1 MQCCVAAPPE
11 TTHVRKLT
19 NLEQNAA
26 PNAAT
31 PIPPQIMP
39 MKTEIYR
46 RSSGFPKPLKK
57 PASPAVKAVKG
68 IAKEDGGSDMQMGP
82 FTGFVGV
89 SAIKNARAYME
100 DFYDLCFHAERKA
113 EGNSETMP
121 IHYFAVFDGH
131 GGTKTSRHLSRELI
145 ENVVQTPAFSEGKL
159 GEAIEV
165 GFAATDSHLALQAK
179 AATGVDDGAC
189 ACTVWLRGDCLIVAN
204 VGDSRAVLSSGGKA
218 VPLSNDHK
226 PNRPDERRR
235 ILSHG
240 GFVQTLGVPRVNGV
254 LAVSRAF
261 GDCTLKPYITAAP
274 EIAEVELGS
283 VGEDEFVLVASDGL
297 WDVFSNQEAV
307 DFVANMYK
315 KEKTW
320 EAAAK
325 ALTTKAQSKG
335 SGDNTTVVIV
345 SLDMRTIMDA

>member
-1 MQCCVAAPPE
+1 MDCCLAATPEPSVKERKGSYLDANVTPVAAPKVE
-11 TTHVRKLT
+11 
-19 NLEQNAA
+19 
-26 PNAAT
+26 
-31 PIPPQIMP
+31 P
-39 MKTEIYR
+39 MKTEVYR
-46 RSSGFPKPLKK
+46 RSSGFPKALRK
-57 PASPAVKAVKG
+57 PTASGPA
-68 IAKEDGGSDMQMGP
+68 DSSMGP
-82 FTGFVGV
+82 FSNYVGV

-100 DFYDLCFHAERKA
+100 DFYDVCFHAERKA
-113 EGNSETMP
+113 EGDSETLP

-165 GFAATDSHLALQAK
+165 GFAAADSHLATQAK
-179 AATGVDDGAC
+179 ASTGLDDGAC
-189 ACTVWLRGDCLIVAN
+189 ACTVWLRGESLLVAN

-235 ILSHG
+235 IQSHG

-274 EIAEVELGS
+274 EIAEVELGTI
-283 VGEDEFVLVASDGL
+283 GEDEFVIVASDGL
-297 WDVFSNQEAV
+297 WDVFNNQEAV
-307 DFVANMYK
+307 DFVTKAMK
-315 KEKTW
+315 KEKNW
-320 EAAAK
+320 ESAAK
-325 ALTTKAQSKG
+325 AITAKAQSKG

-345 SLDMRTIMDA
+345 SLDLRTVQDS